1 MMSSRGETPPK
12 LCGCTGVRWCANCL
26 DPRVRQHHRMD
37 PPIQIPEFLLT
48 RPEDSKSN
56 PDRLD
61 RIHPFDLET
70 QHAPS
75 CPEFSGVFVFR
86 DFFSKDEADRLLE
99 EIEKTP
105 FRPAQSG
112 KQKQHYGSKVNF
124 NKQKINSAR
133 FGGLPAYTRNIESRL
148 HELVGAQSDDGVGT
162 SNGRA
167 LRLALK
173 RFETTDVFV
182 LRYHERDQSN
192 LDFHLD
198 DTFAYGETILD
209 LSLESDSVLTF
220 LRRIRRGAEPGLENC
235 VRVPLPARSMAVVF
249 GSARFDWEHAILAY
263 DIAERRT
270 SITLRT
276 LSETLRRSETG
287 RQILGIARGD
297 VLRS

>member
-1 MMSSRGETPPK
+1 MMSSRDETPHK

-37 PPIQIPEFLLT
+37 PPIRIPDFLLT

-61 RIHPFDLET
+61 RIHLFDLET
-70 QHAPS
+70 QRAPS
-75 CPEFSGVFVFR
+75 CPEFRGVFVFR
-86 DFFSKDEADRLLE
+86 DFFSKGEAERLLE

-105 FRPAQSG
+105 FGPAQSG

-133 FGGLPAYTRNIESRL
+133 FRGLPAYTRDIESRL
-148 HELVGAQSDDGVGT
+148 QELVEAPRDEGVNTSD
-162 SNGRA
+162 GRA
-167 LRLALK
+167 LRHALK
-173 RFETTDVFV
+173 GFETTDVFV

-192 LDFHLD
+192 LDFHRD

-220 LRRIRRGAEPGLENC
+220 LDRDRRGAEPGLENC
-235 VRVPLPARSMAVVF
+235 VRVPLPARSLAVVF
-249 GSARFDWEHAILAY
+249 GPARLDWEHAILAY
-263 DIAERRT
+263 DIAKRRT
-270 SITLRT
+270 SVTLRT
-276 LSETLRRSETG
+276 LNERLRRSETG
-287 RQILGIARGD
+287 RQILCIARGD